1 MIKLFA
7 DANYLGDIEAALR
20 DMFAEHGVEWRIIG
34 SIPPIVTFQLKS
46 QHDEECGN
54 HRITCTVES
63 HYLRSLAVDMQL
75 LGADN
80 DESVTDKDKKW
91 RFVKYDGNRGIFDK
105 YRDGPAEM
113 DVLEP
118 ERASIHEQVKDY
130 SHVEITTQKMAP
142 SKSN

>member
-7 DANYLGDIEAALR
+7 DAKCAGDIEAALR
-20 DMFAEHGVEWRIIG
+20 DMFAEHDVEWRILG

-46 QHDEECGN
+46 EHDEECGN

-80 DESVTDKDKKW
+80 DDSGTDKDKKW
-91 RFVKYDGNRGIFDK
+91 RFVGYDGNRAIFDK
-105 YRDGPAEM
+105 CRDGPAEM

-118 ERASIHEQVKDY
+118 ERAAIHELVEDF
-130 SHVEITTQKMAP
+130 SHVEITTQKMDKST
-142 SKSN
+142 SK